1 MKGMIGLGIMLMVAG
16 CGPAISPEITADP
29 VPEGWYSQ
37 SKTADQ
43 LSQDMDQCRILCQT
57 A

>member
-1 MKGMIGLGIMLMVAG
+1 MKGMIGLGIMLIVAG
-16 CGPAISPEITADP
+16 CGPAISPEITADS